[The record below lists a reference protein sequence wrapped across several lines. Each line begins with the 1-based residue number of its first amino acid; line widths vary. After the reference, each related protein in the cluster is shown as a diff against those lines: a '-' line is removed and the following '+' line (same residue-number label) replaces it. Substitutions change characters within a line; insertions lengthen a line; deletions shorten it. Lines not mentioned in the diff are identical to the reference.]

1 MPSVLFLASH
11 RLNRSPSQR
20 YRFEQYISFLE
31 QNNFQCTLSYL
42 ISEKDDKAFYTEG
55 NTFWK
60 FWILIKAVLHRIK
73 DTFKY
78 NKYDIVFVQR
88 EAIMVGSSFFEKRI
102 KRSKAKYIFDFD
114 DSIWLMDTSDG
125 NKKYEW
131 LKNPEKTVR
140 NIRYAD
146 MVFAGN
152 AYLASYARSCNSH
165 VKIIPTTI
173 DTNFHKPLPK
183 QNDKLIIGWI
193 GSHTTIKHF
202 EYALEFLTI
211 IKNKYPQVEIRVV
224 GDADYVNEKL
234 NIKGIAWSSAT
245 EVEMINS
252 FSIGIMPLPNDEWAK
267 GKCGLKGLSYM
278 ACEVP
283 TIMSPVGVNTEII
296 KNGKNG
302 FLASTTD
309 EWIKALSN
317 LIEDETLRKI
327 IGKEGRETVLEKY
340 AVLSQQ
346 QNYLN
351 AFKEVLEKNEIRRF

>member
-1 MPSVLFLASH
+1 MPRVLFLAPH

-31 QNNFQCTLSYL
+31 KNNFQCELSYL
-42 ISEKDDKAFYTEG
+42 ISEKDDKIFYAEG
-55 NTFWK
+55 NTFK
-60 FWILIKAVLHRIK
+60 KLWILIKAILIRVK
-73 DTFKY
+73 DTFRYK
-78 NKYDIVFVQR
+78 KYDIVFVQR
-88 EAIMVGSSFFEKRI
+88 EAIMIGSSFFEKRI
-102 KRSKAKYIFDFD
+102 KRSRAKYIFDFD

-152 AYLASYARSCNSH
+152 TYLASYARRCNNH
-165 VKIIPTTI
+165 IKIIPTTI
-173 DTNFHKPLPK
+173 DTDFHKPLAK
-183 QNDKLIIGWI
+183 QNDKIIIGWI

-202 EYALEFLTI
+202 EYALEFLI
-211 IKNKYPQVEIRVV
+211 AIKNKYPQVEIRVV
-224 GDADYVNEKL
+224 GDEDYVNESL

-252 FSIGIMPLPNDEWAK
+252 FSIGIMPLPDDEWAK

-296 KNGKNG
+296 QQGKNG

-309 EWIKALSN
+309 EWINSLSQ
-317 LIEDETLRKI
+317 LIENATLRAE
-327 IGKEGRETVLEKY
+327 IGKAGRETVLEKY
-340 AVLSQQ
+340 SVLSQQ

-351 AFKEVLEKNEIRRF
+351 SFKEILQ

>member
-1 MPSVLFLASH
+1 MPRVLFLAPH

-20 YRFEQYISFLE
+20 YRFEQYLSFLE
-31 QNNFQCTLSYL
+31 QNNFHCTLSYL
-42 ISEKDDKAFYTEG
+42 ISEKDDRIFYTEG
-55 NTFWK
+55 NTFRK
-60 FWILIKAVLHRIK
+60 FWILIKAFLHRIK
-73 DTFKY
+73 DMFNY

-88 EAIMVGSSFFEKRI
+88 EAIMIGSSFFEKRI
-102 KRSKAKYIFDFD
+102 KRSRAKYIFDFD

-152 AYLASYARSCNSH
+152 GYLASYARRCNDRI
-165 VKIIPTTI
+165 KIIPTTI
-173 DTNFHKPLPK
+173 DTDFHKPLPK
-183 QNDKLIIGWI
+183 QNDKIVIGWI

-224 GDADYVNEKL
+224 GDADYVNESL

-296 KNGKNG
+296 EHGKNG

-309 EWIKALSN
+309 EWITALST
-317 LIEDETLRKI
+317 LIEDATLRKN
-327 IGKEGRETVLEKY
+327 IGKAGRQTVLEKY
-340 AVLSQQ
+340 SVLSQQ

-351 AFKEVLEKNEIRRF
+351 AFKEVLEKK